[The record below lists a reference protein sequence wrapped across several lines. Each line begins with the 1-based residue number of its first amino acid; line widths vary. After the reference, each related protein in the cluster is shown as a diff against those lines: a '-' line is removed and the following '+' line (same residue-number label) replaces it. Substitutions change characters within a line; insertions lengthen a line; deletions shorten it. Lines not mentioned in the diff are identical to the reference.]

1 MERAWVHD
9 VLSADVDLAALVG
22 ARIFQGESL
31 DSAPKTKPFLI
42 WRFGNTSPD
51 NDVPQARRQ
60 YVTLYA
66 HDEAKP
72 GEYSRIDK
80 VQDAAIKAMV
90 TAGLSHPAKKANK
103 IVAVRFLELS
113 ADFDDREMGTI
124 LRYSRFQ
131 IVLAEWLHDFSE
143 IYA

>member
-9 VLSADVDLAALVG
+9 VLSADTDLAALVQT
-22 ARIFQGESL
+22 RIFQAESL
-31 DSAPKTKPFLI
+31 DGPPRTKPFLI
-42 WRFGNTSPD
+42 WRMGNTSPD

-66 HDEAKP
+66 HDMAKP

-80 VQDAAIKAMV
+80 IPDAAIKAMV
-90 TAGLSHPAKKANK
+90 QAGIDHPAKKANK
-103 IVAVRFLELS
+103 IVAVRFLEMS

-131 IVLAEWLHDFSE
+131 IVLAEWLHDFDE